1 MDALTL
7 TIMRPG
13 AKIETREVAYSAFS
27 ALRPLFTEL
36 LDGGYAEHVAV
47 LHRGQRTDMFVD
59 GDGIAKGL
67 ARNGAA
73 TAIYRNNT
81 LTREP
86 GTDPESLPA
95 IFGTAVLCSRRVW
108 F

>member
-13 AKIETREVAYSAFS
+13 AAVETREVAYSGFS
-27 ALRPLFTEL
+27 ALRPLFEEL
-36 LDGGYAEHVAV
+36 LDGGFPEHVAV
-47 LHRGQRTDMFVD
+47 LHDGKRADMFVD
-59 GDGIAKGL
+59 GDGIAKEL
-67 ARNGAA
+67 DRNGAA

-81 LTREP
+81 LTRAP

-95 IFGTAVLCSRRVW
+95 IVGTAVLCSRRVW